1 MTLPNSDPLLS
12 NTLEISTEEYCYTY
26 EQAANLTSISVTLI
40 ERFVTL
46 NLIEAEDAK
55 LREKDIA
62 RIAQMLRLRR
72 DLGLNWIG
80 TGMVLDLSQEIARLK
95 SRLGAYKSHHH

>member
-1 MTLPNSDPLLS
+1 MTLPNSDHLLS
-12 NTLEISTEEYCYTY
+12 NTLEISIEEYCYTY

-40 ERFVTL
+40 EQFVTL

-72 DLGLNWIG
+72 DLGLNWVG
-80 TGMVLDLSQEIARLK
+80 TGMVLDLSQEVARLK
-95 SRLGAYKSHHH
+95 ARLRAYDSHHH